1 MNFAFTFT
9 CSRPRQRAVSYST
22 QDKIL
27 IMGGDDEDA
36 RQTGVVLSAG
46 DFISITWGSEKGAIR
61 SADPD
66 EFLLAG

>member
-1 MNFAFTFT
+1 MSFLKSPFYHN
-9 CSRPRQRAVSYST
+9 P
-22 QDKIL
+22 L

>member
-1 MNFAFTFT
+1 
-9 CSRPRQRAVSYST
+9 
-22 QDKIL
+22 
-27 IMGGDDEDA
+27 MGGDDEDA

-46 DFISITWGSEKGAIR
+46 DFISITWGSEKGAIK